1 MSAQYPDP
9 DDLFPPMPEPATDE
23 EDLWFLPGPP
33 DDDEGAPPAPGVS
46 DWLRAESGQA
56 ARLARVAG
64 RLGAL
69 DDRLLRGPAGWR
81 QRLALSEA
89 VEIGWHSG
97 NRVSEDRLGLWILAR
112 SGADTDAVAYQRAA
126 WAFRR
131 LSGGPGP
138 GADLAAF
145 LGRHGSD
152 DLAETLVEWQAA
164 ALAPTLHPLTRA
176 CRAYHLWPLA
186 GVGPAGD
193 RLEGGV
199 IAARMAAAELSGG
212 ALFVPLAMGGAES
225 LRPGGEPE
233 AQLARWLGG
242 IEQAVL
248 RAMRLLDTLSDWRQR
263 AEATTGPLSGR
274 TPPRL
279 ITAFCDWPLLSAP
292 MAEEITGASRAAV
305 QRNLDW
311 FAAAGLVREVTGQGR
326 FRVWTIC

>member
-1 MSAQYPDP
+1 MAAHPSDP
-9 DDLFPPMPEPATDE
+9 DDLFLPMPDPATAE
-23 EDLWFLPGPP
+23 EDLWFLPGPM
-33 DDDEGAPPAPGVS
+33 DNDEGAAPAPGLA
-46 DWLRAESGQA
+46 DWLRAEAGLA

-69 DDRLLRGPAGWR
+69 DDRLLRGPVGWR

-112 SGADTDAVAYQRAA
+112 SGADADAVTCQRAA

-138 GADLAAF
+138 GVDLAAF

-152 DLAETLVEWQAA
+152 DLAEALIEWQAA
-164 ALAPTLHPLTRA
+164 ARAPGLHPLTRA

-212 ALFVPLAMGGAES
+212 ALFVPLAMGGAEG
-225 LRPGGEPE
+225 LRPGGDPDV
-233 AQLARWLGG
+233 LLVRWLAGL
-242 IEQAVL
+242 EQGVL
-248 RAMRLLDTLSDWRQR
+248 RAMRLLDTLSSWRER
-263 AEATTGPLSGR
+263 AEAAAARLSGR

-311 FAAAGLVREVTGQGR
+311 FANEGLVREVTGQGR
-326 FRVWTIC
+326 FRVWTIS